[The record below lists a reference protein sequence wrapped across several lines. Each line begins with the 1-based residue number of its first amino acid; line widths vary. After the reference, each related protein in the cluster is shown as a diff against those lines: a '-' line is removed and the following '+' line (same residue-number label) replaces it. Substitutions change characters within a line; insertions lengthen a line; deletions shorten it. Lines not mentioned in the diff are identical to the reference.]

1 MTEEIRVLFDNE
13 EASGDSG
20 DFAYQIIED
29 GLVREVDGKLRVE
42 IERICRNSLNEDGP
56 SWTATNI

>member
-1 MTEEIRVLFDNE
+1 MKKFGTEVRNGSMTEEIRVIFDNE

-29 GLVREVDGKLRVE
+29 ELVREVDGKLRVDF
-42 IERICRNSLNEDGP
+42 ERF
-56 SWTATNI
+56 

>member
-42 IERICRNSLNEDGP
+42 IERF
-56 SWTATNI
+56 

>member
-1 MTEEIRVLFDNE
+1 MKKFGTEVKNGSMTEEIRVIFDNE

-42 IERICRNSLNEDGP
+42 FERF
-56 SWTATNI
+56 

>member
-1 MTEEIRVLFDNE
+1 MNKFATEVKNGSMTEEIRVIFDNE

-42 IERICRNSLNEDGP
+42 IERF
-56 SWTATNI
+56 

>member
-1 MTEEIRVLFDNE
+1 MTEEIRVIFDNE

-29 GLVREVDGKLRVE
+29 GRIREIDGKLRVE
-42 IERICRNSLNEDGP
+42 IERFWRNNLKITS
-56 SWTATNI
+56 

>member
-1 MTEEIRVLFDNE
+1 MKKFGIEVRYVSMTDEIRVIFDNE

-42 IERICRNSLNEDGP
+42 IERF
-56 SWTATNI
+56 

>member
-29 GLVREVDGKLRVE
+29 ELVREVDRKLRVE
-42 IERICRNSLNEDGP
+42 IERICRNSLK
-56 SWTATNI
+56 TTR